1 MIILD
6 IETSGIYLE
15 THGIWQIGALD
26 FYNPQNT
33 FLEEAR
39 IDDEDEIEPS
49 ALKVT
54 GTTESYLRNSNK
66 QSQKKL
72 IENFFKW
79 AGTVKIKNPVCQNPQ
94 FDVGFINYKARKYNV
109 QSNLSDLDK
118 FTPFYHHSFDL
129 HSIAQTRY
137 EQINSKLLIEE
148 NQSKMR
154 LSKIL
159 EFCGLEDKR
168 IKMKDG
174 EVEKEG
180 SPHNALEDAKLI
192 AECFSRI
199 ICGKQLLKEFS
210 KYKIPEYLRRN

>member
-1 MIILD
+1 MIVLD
-6 IETSGIYLE
+6 IETSGLYPE
-15 THGIWQIGALD
+15 KHGIWQIGALD

-137 EQINSKLLIEE
+137 EK
-148 NQSKMR
+148 
-154 LSKIL
+154 
-159 EFCGLEDKR
+159 

-210 KYKIPEYLRRN
+210 KYKIPEYLRRK